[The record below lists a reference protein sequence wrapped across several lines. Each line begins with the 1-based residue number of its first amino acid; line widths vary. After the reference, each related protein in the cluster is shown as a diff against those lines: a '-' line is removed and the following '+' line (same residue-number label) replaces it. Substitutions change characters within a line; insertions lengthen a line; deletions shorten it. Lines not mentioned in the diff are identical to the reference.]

1 MHHGESQPLYL
12 TLLFGGALP
21 ETGKTDVSRS
31 KNVFHTKVN
40 IFRVGT
46 GSCSFLCHGL
56 VLSTKTTKLRTGS
69 RRHAAALIGKLRSAS
84 VRKDDR
90 VVLVHLP
97 FESKRLEV
105 GEGLPGTTNH
115 VSSVIVTQEPNR
127 ISKVICMTLNINRQK
142 LLVEL
147 EKNVRVLVEI
157 HTEILVVL
165 GILAFFSRRIANGV
179 FEIITKGKREVS
191 DREFESIKNYMVVV
205 ELENVLSNSKSSCFD
220 VTEIALNCGTNVKVE
235 SSIVVERVAVDHDQ
249 IAFAMETRVSLAPT
263 LKVRIA

>member
-1 MHHGESQPLYL
+1 MVNLKTLYL
-12 TLLFGGALP
+12 AFTFWGALP
-21 ETGKTDVSRS
+21 ETGKTDVSSS

-40 IFRVGT
+40 ICRVGT
-46 GSCSFLCHGL
+46 GACSCLGHDL
-56 VLSTKTTKLRTGS
+56 VLSTKATKLRTGS
-69 RRHAAALIGKLRSAS
+69 RRHAAALIRKLRSAS

-90 VVLVHLP
+90 VFLVHLP
-97 FESKRLEV
+97 FESKRLKVWEDF
-105 GEGLPGTTNH
+105 PSAANH

-127 ISKVICMTLNINRQK
+127 ISKVICVTLNINRQK

-165 GILAFFSRRIANGV
+165 GILAFFNRRIANGV
-179 FEIITKGKREVS
+179 FEIVSKGKREVS
-191 DREFESIKNYMVVV
+191 YREFGSIQNYMVAV
-205 ELENVLSNSKSSCFD
+205 ELENVFANSKSSCFN

-235 SSIVVERVAVDHDQ
+235 SGIVVERVAVDHDH
-249 IAFAMETRVSLAPT
+249 IAFTVETRVSLAPT